1 MKTKKGFTLVEV
13 MIVLAMVGLLA
24 AIAIPSML
32 KAREVAQA
40 KAKAEASK
48 NISTM
53 PSQQEKF
60 TVTLEW
66 KEGIKATPENIEIVY
81 GVREARI
88 DKKDGAQFL
97 VLACEDGERSITL
110 NENLLSWKIGK

>member
-1 MKTKKGFTLVEV
+1 MKNKNAFTFVEV
-13 MIVLAMVGLLA
+13 MIVISIIGLLA

-32 KAREVAQA
+32 KAREIAQA
-40 KAKAEASK
+40 KLKEEASK
-48 NISTM
+48 NISNM

-81 GVREARI
+81 GVRETRI
-88 DKKDGAQFL
+88 DKNDGAQFL
-97 VLACEDGERSITL
+97 VLVCEDGERSITI